1 MPITIKKSVNEIK
14 FFRDTDV
21 VSWKRPGEVDNAH
34 VSVEVRVAGPK
45 IAANGVGFIEINS
58 TESARIAGTTKITAK
73 ETFVT
78 LDADQ
83 ATALRD
89 LLNEQ
94 FPLPP
99 VADQLRATLRRLQ
112 DKEPM
117 VNDARFSD
125 AIGPDRRKELEDE
138 LTELNTDISAF
149 CRTIAFI
156 TETTR

>member
-1 MPITIKKSVNEIK
+1 MPITTTKKSVNEIK
-14 FFRDTDV
+14 FFRTTDV
-21 VSWKRPGEVDNAH
+21 VSWKRPGEVDDAH
-34 VSVEVRVAGPK
+34 VTVEVRVAGPK
-45 IAANGVGFIEINS
+45 IAAGGKGFVEINS
-58 TESARIAGTTKITAK
+58 TESARIAGTNKITAK

-83 ATALRD
+83 AIALRD

-117 VNDARFSD
+117 VSDARFSPID
-125 AIGPDRRKELEDE
+125 EDRVSELEDE
-138 LTELNTDISAF
+138 LEDIHKDISAF